1 MKATHDLLVTIGALT
16 LATNKTGGPPKT
28 SEILKMTPS
37 WTRAALVKKLQLLV
51 AAGYVEKI
59 QGSIHEPTRWEW
71 IER

>member
-16 LATNKTGGPPKT
+16 LAASNTGGPPKT
-28 SEILKMTPS
+28 TEILKMTPS
-37 WTRAALVKKLQLLV
+37 WTKAALVKKPQLLV
-51 AAGYVEKI
+51 ATGYVEKI